1 MKFTLLLTTV
11 FNFLVLAASSASAA
25 DDASPVIL
33 DTNFSERVETAY
45 PIVLAD
51 VADEESSVISADLA
65 IDLPDYCSDDLDYD
79 CYQKGVPRCCVRSR
93 LTCPSNRR
101 PGCDVVRSR
110 IGAGE
115 VCQVSIDVCERGY
128 SCTNGR
134 CAIPAISPGGYCRS
148 GIDTCVNGYTCNA
161 GRCGPAKSRIA
172 PRSRIGNGEVCQA
185 SVDVCESGHSCVNG
199 RCIIPAEVP
208 TGNGQGG
215 SDNGGGRGSGQW
227 YTNWQ
232 YCVMDCPST
241 AGACCGGNAQSWD
254 QTYDSAEA
262 CCGQSAFN
270 GNHEG
275 CVSRSFQC
283 TRED

>member
-11 FNFLVLAASSASAA
+11 FNFLAASSASAA

-79 CYQKGVPRCCVRSR
+79 CYKKGVPRCCVRSR

-110 IGAGE
+110 IGA
-115 VCQVSIDVCERGY
+115 
-128 SCTNGR
+128 
-134 CAIPAISPGGYCRS
+134 
-148 GIDTCVNGYTCNA
+148 
-161 GRCGPAKSRIA
+161 
-172 PRSRIGNGEVCQA
+172 GEVCQA